1 MLILQCEKVF
11 LVGVY
16 LFVSCYSDKEDVVLS
31 SYVLSHQRL
40 WLEDDHVIGKRVCAH
55 TRSSPAKASG
65 LWQLVTDRHRFS
77 DPAVASWGS

>member
-1 MLILQCEKVF
+1 MLILQGEKVF

-40 WLEDDHVIGKRVCAH
+40 WLEDDHGKRVCAH
-55 TRSSPAKASG
+55 THSSPARASG
-65 LWQLVTDRHRFS
+65 LWQLVTNRHWFS
-77 DPAVASWGS
+77 DPAVAPWGS